1 MTGVLFVLG
10 FVAPGVSK
18 NHMRN
23 RLNNIQ
29 DDEEVISSTCG
40 AAGTKLSYKE
50 LQFTTSTFLTRL
62 VIHNNE

>member
-23 RLNNIQ
+23 GLDNIQ

-40 AAGTKLSYKE
+40 PAGTEFSYKE
-50 LQFTTSTFLTRL
+50 LQLTSSTFFNKTRYS
-62 VIHNNE
+62 